1 MSDATLIIEV
11 QAGAAF
17 ARLTPVEAMELSAEL
32 DAVFSRLFPAEPE
45 PEPASPPAP
54 VYVPWQPW
62 ILWPNQPWIGPW
74 AQTPPIATLTTTGG
88 GVRWVHQDG
97 STLCA
102 NTAVQ
107 P

>member
-1 MSDATLIIEV
+1 MSDAKLIIEV
-11 QAGAAF
+11 QVGGQTL
-17 ARLTPVEAMELSAEL
+17 RLSKEDALVLWAEL
-32 DAVFSRLFPAEPE
+32 DDVFSGEEEPE
-45 PEPASPPAP
+45 PQAP

-62 ILWPNQPWIGPW
+62 ISWPNQPWIGPW
-74 AQTPPIATLTTTGG
+74 AQTPPNVTLTTTGG

-97 STLCA
+97 STSCA